1 MIPDP
6 LDRNALLRCRAPH
19 IRSCALLGFGVGEVV
34 DAYETGGLLSLRVA
48 LKRCLIAVP
57 TSFLSVLP
65 SFLPAP
71 SFGLHSL
78 MPRTGLSIPCSF
90 AWISSPRPKARWRPG
105 GSKAIS

>member
-6 LDRNALLRCRAPH
+6 LDRNALLRCRTPR

-48 LKRCLIAVP
+48 LKRCLIAAL
-57 TSFLSVLP
+57 TSFFSVLP

-71 SFGLHSL
+71 SFGLHFL
-78 MPRTGLSIPCSF
+78 LPRTGLSIPCSL